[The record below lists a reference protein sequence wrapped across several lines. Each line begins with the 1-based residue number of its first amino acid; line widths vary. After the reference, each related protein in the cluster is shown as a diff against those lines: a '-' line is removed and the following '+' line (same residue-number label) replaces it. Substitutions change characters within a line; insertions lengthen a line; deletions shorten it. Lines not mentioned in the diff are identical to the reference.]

1 MASEILRAMTS
12 DGSARIIVINSTD
25 IVNTA
30 IGMHHTA
37 STATAALGRVL
48 SAASMMGSL
57 LKEKE
62 NSLTLNFRG
71 DGPLGGVL
79 AVSDYMGNV
88 RGYAVNPAC
97 DIPRKANGKLD
108 VGAAVGK
115 GGLYVIRD
123 EGGKEPYVGVTNI
136 ITGEIAEDI
145 TAYYAESEQIPSLCA
160 LGVLVGRDGNCQAA
174 GGVMIQLLPF
184 ADEGTVA
191 KIEANAAKLARIS
204 HHFDEGLSNKEIAD
218 IALEGIEYDLFDEID
233 VGYVCTCSRERVG
246 RALLSLSPYE
256 LFKILSEEKVM
267 KVNCHFCD
275 KVYSFDGNDIEQLR
289 EAAKKEAEEQEE

>member
-145 TAYYAESEQIPSLCA
+145 TAYYAESEQIPSLCS
-160 LGVLVGRDGNCQAA
+160 LGVLVSPDGTCRAA
-174 GGVMIQLLPF
+174 GGVLVQLLPF
-184 ADEGTVA
+184 ADENVIT
-191 KIEANAAKLARIS
+191 ILEQNAP
-204 HHFDEGLSNKEIAD
+204 GLSNISRLIDGGATVEEIAK
-218 IALEGIEYDLFDEID
+218 IALAGIEFDVFDHYE
-233 VGYVCTCSRERVG
+233 VEYKCTCSRQRTLD
-246 RALLSLSPYE
+246 ALITLPEGDLAE
-256 LFKILSEEKVM
+256 IFEKENFM
-267 KVNCHFCD
+267 HTECHFCD
-275 KVYSFDGNDIEQLR
+275 AKYCFTKEDIENHR
-289 EAAKKEAEEQEE
+289 KNS

>member
-25 IVNTA
+25 IVNRAIEIHGTA
-30 IGMHHTA
+30 PTA
-37 STATAALGRVL
+37 SAALGRTL

-88 RGYAVNPAC
+88 RGYAVNPKC
-97 DIPRKANGKLD
+97 DVERKPNGKLD

-123 EGGKEPYVGVTNI
+123 EGGKEPYVGVTGI
-136 ITGEIAEDI
+136 VSGEIAEDI
-145 TAYYAESEQIPSLCA
+145 TSYYVESEQVPTLCS
-160 LGVLVGRDGNCQAA
+160 LGVLVNPDGSCQAA
-174 GGVMIQLLPF
+174 GGVLVQLLPF
-184 ADEGTVA
+184 ADEGIISILEQNAPGLTNVSRLIAGGASVLEIA
-191 KIEANAAKLARIS
+191 KIALA
-204 HHFDEGLSNKEIAD
+204 
-218 IALEGIEYDLFDEID
+218 GIEFDVFDNYE
-233 VGYVCTCSRERVG
+233 VEYKCTCSRERTLD
-246 RALLSLSPYE
+246 ALITLPESDLAE
-256 LFKILSEEKVM
+256 IFEKE
-267 KVNCHFCD
+267 NFLQTECHFCD
-275 KVYSFDGNDIEQLR
+275 LKYTFTKEEVENHI
-289 EAAKKEAEEQEE
+289 KKG